1 MAALD
6 TITDISTLLDKWKEA
21 ERLHQNPVE
30 ILERFVHE
38 IRRYLRCILMIFY
51 YAVKSYTHTKVI

>member
-38 IRRYLRCILMIFY
+38 IRRYDVF
-51 YAVKSYTHTKVI
+51 

>member
-6 TITDISTLLDKWKEA
+6 AITDISSLLDKWKEA

-30 ILERFVHE
+30 ILERLVLE
-38 IRRYLRCILMIFY
+38 I
-51 YAVKSYTHTKVI
+51 